1 MRDQDKTKE
10 QLIDELREMRERVSE
25 LEIAQTLVLG
35 IERALRESEDR
46 YRTFFV
52 TSRDCVFIT
61 STDGRFIDFNDAA
74 LELLGYEPNERQEVL
89 MKNVA
94 LSYAHP
100 EERDAHALMVAEIG
114 FSKKYPVDLRKKD
127 GTIIHTLITT
137 VARKDPQGNI
147 IGFQGTIMDFT
158 ERRQAQEAP

>member
-1 MRDQDKTKE
+1 
-10 QLIDELREMRERVSE
+10 
-25 LEIAQTLVLG
+25 
-35 IERALRESEDR
+35 
-46 YRTFFV
+46 
-52 TSRDCVFIT
+52 
-61 STDGRFIDFNDAA
+61 
-74 LELLGYEPNERQEVL
+74 
-89 MKNVA
+89 
-94 LSYAHP
+94 
-100 EERDAHALMVAEIG
+100 VAEIG